1 MQEFSSLFYHLDRM
15 NYLGTY
21 LDQRSHVCKMRV
33 HSSTV
38 WEVTV
43 HSLHEIHETAV
54 GYRLW
59 EKKRNTFTVAETTK
73 DNSLINK
80 EDMRSVYNP
89 PFFFGRSA
97 WVQQLTIVKD
107 DKQRGHEITH
117 PLNVTNIQGLPHVT
131 ASKNITESN
140 AKITNTSHDTSFTW
154 LGRWLLLRH
163 SKRQSLGPR
172 TDQCQWLSN
181 HAPTPSLTRH

>member
-54 GYRLW
+54 GYRL
-59 EKKRNTFTVAETTK
+59 
-73 DNSLINK
+73 
-80 EDMRSVYNP
+80 
-89 PFFFGRSA
+89 
-97 WVQQLTIVKD
+97 
-107 DKQRGHEITH
+107 
-117 PLNVTNIQGLPHVT
+117 
-131 ASKNITESN
+131 
-140 AKITNTSHDTSFTW
+140 
-154 LGRWLLLRH
+154 
-163 SKRQSLGPR
+163 
-172 TDQCQWLSN
+172 
-181 HAPTPSLTRH
+181 